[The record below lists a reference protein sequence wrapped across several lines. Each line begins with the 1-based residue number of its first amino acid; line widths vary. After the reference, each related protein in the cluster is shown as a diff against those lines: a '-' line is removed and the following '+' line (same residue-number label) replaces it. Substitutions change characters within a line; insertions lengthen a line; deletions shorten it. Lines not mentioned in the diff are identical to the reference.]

1 MSSRDQ
7 GRDDS
12 AVRDTFD
19 RARSGAPAAGGAVR
33 DRFSTDEIFQRVV
46 ATADEEVGAPTER
59 LYLSGLAAGFAITL
73 TFFFYAS
80 MTAAAE
86 GIDAAGLLAPLLYP
100 VGFVYII
107 IGRYQLYTEN
117 TLTPVTLA
125 LTRVTSVPSV
135 LRVWVIVLAGNL
147 TGGAVGAFV
156 LANTGVFSSAAAT
169 AAVEIGTKGVETPWW
184 DLVFKGM
191 FAGWLVAGMVWLEHA
206 VRDSISRVV
215 LVYLVIF
222 TIPATGLNHIVVSF
236 TDAVYVVFS
245 GELGLL
251 TALVQFPLP
260 VLVGNTLGGVVLVT
274 LLNYGQTEHQ
284 FPDENRRR
292 RLSLREWLFERHT
305 GRVEDAD

>member
-1 MSSRDQ
+1 MSSGDSR
-7 GRDDS
+7 RDDE
-12 AVRDTFD
+12 ATRDTFD

-46 ATADEEVGAPTER
+46 ATADEEVGAPTSR

-80 MTAAAE
+80 MTAATE
-86 GIDAAGLLAPLLYP
+86 GLPGFLASLLYP
-100 VGFVYII
+100 VGFVYIV

-125 LTRVTSVPSV
+125 LTRVTSIPSV
-135 LRVWVIVLAGNL
+135 LRVWGAVLAGNL

-156 LANTGVFSSAAAT
+156 LANTGVFSPGAAA
-169 AAVEIGTKGVETPWW
+169 AAVGIGVKGVETAWW
-184 DLVFKGM
+184 DLVVKGM

-236 TDAVYVVFS
+236 TDTVYLFFA
-245 GELGLL
+245 GETGLV
-251 TALVQFPLP
+251 TGLVEFPLP
-260 VLVGNTLGGVVLVT
+260 VLLGNTLGGVVLVT
-274 LLNYGQTEHQ
+274 LLNYGQTEHR
-284 FPDENRRR
+284 FPTADERR
-292 RLSLREWLFERHT
+292 RLSLKEWLFERHT
-305 GRVEDAD
+305 GRVQDAD

>member
-1 MSSRDQ
+1 MSSGDSR
-7 GRDDS
+7 RDDG
-12 AVRDTFD
+12 ATRDTFD

-46 ATADEEVGAPTER
+46 ATADEEVGASTSR

-80 MTAAAE
+80 MTAATE
-86 GIDAAGLLAPLLYP
+86 GLPGFLAALLYP
-100 VGFVYII
+100 VGFVYIV

-125 LTRVTSVPSV
+125 LTRVTSIPSV
-135 LRVWVIVLAGNL
+135 LRVWGAVLAGNL

-156 LANTGVFSSAAAT
+156 LANTGVFSPGAAA
-169 AAVEIGTKGVETPWW
+169 AAVGIGVKGVETAWW
-184 DLVFKGM
+184 DLVIKGM

-236 TDAVYVVFS
+236 TDTVYLFFA
-245 GELGLL
+245 GETGLL
-251 TALVQFPLP
+251 AGLVEFPLP
-260 VLVGNTLGGVVLVT
+260 VLLGNTLGGVVLVT
-274 LLNYGQTEHQ
+274 LLNYGQTEHR
-284 FPDENRRR
+284 FPTAEKRR

-305 GRVEDAD
+305 GHIEDAD